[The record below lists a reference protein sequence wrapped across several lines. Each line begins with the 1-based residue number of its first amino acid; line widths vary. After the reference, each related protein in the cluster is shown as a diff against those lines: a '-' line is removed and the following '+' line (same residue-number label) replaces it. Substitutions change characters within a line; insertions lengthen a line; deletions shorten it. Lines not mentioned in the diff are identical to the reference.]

1 MVRLNLVRITA
12 GDRNGKFS
20 LAIRI
25 VALLI
30 GRYLGATID
39 IVAMMIILMGL
50 FIVAGTIAR
59 R

>member
-1 MVRLNLVRITA
+1 MPESQLVI
-12 GDRNGKFS
+12 GILS
-20 LAIRI
+20 LVIRI